1 MMAVLFGE
9 APNAGGWIKTT
20 MIQYKMDSHENGYTI
35 NADDI
40 PEYPEG
46 GMGVGWVQYYHPSK
60 NEWKFEQIKVP
71 YTKEESML
79 EIAAAIRELAQAIKE
94 K

>member
-1 MMAVLFGE
+1 MAVVFGE
-9 APNAGGWIKTT
+9 APNQEGWIKVT
-20 MIQYKMDSHENGYTI
+20 MIQYQMDSHENGHTI

-40 PEYPEG
+40 PEYPKG

-60 NEWKFEQIKVP
+60 DEWKFESIEVP
-71 YTKEESML
+71 FTDVESRL
-79 EIAAAIRELAQAIKE
+79 EIASAIRELAQAIKE

>member
-9 APNAGGWIKTT
+9 AANADGWIKTT
-20 MIQYKMDSHENGYTI
+20 MIQYQMDSHENGYPI

-46 GMGVGWVQYYHPSK
+46 GMGVGWVQYYHPRK
-60 NEWKFEQIKVP
+60 DEWKFEQIKVP
-71 YTKEESML
+71 YTKEESLL